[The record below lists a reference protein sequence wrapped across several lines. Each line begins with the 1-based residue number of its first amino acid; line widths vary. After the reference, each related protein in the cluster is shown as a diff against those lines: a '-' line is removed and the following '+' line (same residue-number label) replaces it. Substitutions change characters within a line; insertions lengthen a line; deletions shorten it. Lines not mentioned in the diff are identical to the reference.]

1 MPRASSSSSNSPGNH
16 AGLPL
21 KAPAMSILRP
31 RLFLATVAALALT
44 AALDPLVE
52 PARAQGAVAEIPET
66 DPEASP
72 SEEDAAQEDAT
83 PDDEAAPEP
92 AATPEEPVDPE
103 IEKSVVKLNVT
114 SRPPDFFRPW
124 TRSSPTKSSGSGV
137 VISGP
142 RILTNAH
149 VVMHASEVF
158 VQLSDGGDQ
167 LTAKVVA
174 IAPGMDLAL
183 VEVNDPSEL
192 EGIKP
197 VSLASELPQ
206 PKARINVYGYP
217 TGGDDISVTE
227 GIVSR
232 IEFTS
237 YNFGTAGVRIQVDAA
252 LNPGNSGGP
261 AIENG
266 KIAGL
271 VFSKIEKADNI
282 GYLIPP
288 EEIEAFLTDVAD
300 GKYEGKPLLFDAYQ
314 TAENDALRK
323 FLKIPKDTT
332 GVVIAQPYKDD
343 DDYPLKKWDVITHV
357 GPHAVDNQGYVEV
370 RDGLRLKFLYY
381 VPKLENEG
389 KIELTIIR
397 DGESQVVQ
405 VPVAADRELVIPTIK
420 NQYPDYFIY
429 GPIVFEPATQEYVR
443 ALGAAGVGM
452 LAALDSPLLKRLYDA
467 PAEEG
472 EQLVLIAT
480 RMFPHPSIKG
490 YDNRPLGVVAKL
502 NGVEVKNLRHLAEL
516 LKDNTDEFLR
526 FETADRNESLVFR
539 REEIADATEQILED
553 EGIRY
558 QASESLREIWE
569 D

>member
-1 MPRASSSSSNSPGNH
+1 MTFQPGGGRLLMLLLAAAVVFVSPY
-16 AGLPL
+16 
-21 KAPAMSILRP
+21 
-31 RLFLATVAALALT
+31 T
-44 AALDPLVE
+44 AAAQDPASVVE
-52 PARAQGAVAEIPET
+52 TDESETAAEGPNVVDEPNVAEEQP
-66 DPEASP
+66 A
-72 SEEDAAQEDAT
+72 DADAPT
-83 PDDEAAPEP
+83 ES
-92 AATPEEPVDPE
+92 TTLPEEPVDPE
-103 IEKSVVKLNVT
+103 IEKSVVKINVT
-114 SRPPDFFRPW
+114 ARPPDFFRPW
-124 TRSSPTKSSGSGV
+124 TKASPAKASGSGV
-137 VISGP
+137 VIAGP

-183 VEVNDPSEL
+183 VEVNDPAGL

-197 VSLASELPQ
+197 VSLASELPL

-232 IEFTS
+232 IEFTG

-288 EEIEAFLTDVAD
+288 EEIESFLTDVAD
-300 GKYEGKPLLFDAYQ
+300 GKYDGKPLMFDTYQ
-314 TAENDALRK
+314 TAENDGLRSY
-323 FLKIPKDTT
+323 LKIPKETT
-332 GVVIAQPYKDD
+332 GVVITQPYRE
-343 DDYPLKKWDVITHV
+343 DDYPLKKWDLVTHV
-357 GPHAVDNQGYVEV
+357 GPHAIDNQGYVEV
-370 RDGLRLKFLYY
+370 RPGLRLKFLYY
-381 VPKLENEG
+381 VPKLQNDG
-389 KIELTIIR
+389 NVELTILR
-397 DGESQVVQ
+397 DGASQVVQ
-405 VPVAADRELVIPTIK
+405 APVSPDRDLVIPTIK
-420 NQYPDYFIY
+420 DQYPEYFIY

-443 ALGAAGVGM
+443 ALGAAGVSM
-452 LAALDSPLLKRLYDA
+452 LAALDSPLLKRLYDV
-467 PAEEG
+467 PAEPD

-490 YDNRPLGVVAKL
+490 YDNRPLGVISKL

-516 LKDNTDEFLR
+516 LKDSTDEFLR
-526 FETADRNESLVFR
+526 FETNDRNESLVFR
-539 REEIADATEQILED
+539 REEIAGATEQILED

-558 QASESLREIWE
+558 QASEALRDVFE